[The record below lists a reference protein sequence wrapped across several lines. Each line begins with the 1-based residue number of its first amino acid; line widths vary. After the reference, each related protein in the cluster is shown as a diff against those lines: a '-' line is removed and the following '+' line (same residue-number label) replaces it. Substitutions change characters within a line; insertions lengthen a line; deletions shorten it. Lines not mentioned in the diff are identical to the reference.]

1 MSAAGPVPAPAG
13 RSYHPLDNPVLA
25 GLTGPHAHF
34 AERRGRVLAY
44 RPEVSTWLA
53 LPDEPDAADWAD
65 AAALVGADGTAT
77 LAGANV
83 LPPADWEVTFRV
95 DGVQL
100 IHEPVE
106 PAASVDVVPDEEA
119 VLLGAADVPEML
131 DLVERTRPG
140 PFRPR
145 TIELGTYLGVRRGGE
160 LVAMAGERMHPPGW
174 TEISAVCTAPEF
186 RGQGLGARLVLAV
199 AEGIRARGE
208 RPFIQAAVDNE
219 NAVRLYEALGFR
231 LRRRIPFV
239 GIRVPEPSRV
249 PATAGG

>member
-1 MSAAGPVPAPAG
+1 MSTAEPFRAPG
-13 RSYHPLDNPVLA
+13 RPSYHPLDNPVLA

-34 AERRGRVLAY
+34 AERRGRVLGY
-44 RPEVSTWLA
+44 RAEVSPWLVM
-53 LPDEPDAADWAD
+53 PDEPDARDWAD
-65 AAALVGADGTAT
+65 AAPLVGVDGTAA
-77 LAGANV
+77 LAGARV
-83 LPPADWEVTFRV
+83 LPPDGWEVTFQV

-100 IHEPVE
+100 VDE
-106 PAASVDVVPDEEA
+106 SVDAVPDEEA
-119 VLLGAADVPEML
+119 VVLGVGDVPQML
-131 DLVERTRPG
+131 ALVDRTRPG

-145 TIELGTYLGVRRGGE
+145 TIEMGTYLGIRRDGE
-160 LVAMAGERMHPPGW
+160 LVAMAGERMRPPGW

-199 AEGIRARGE
+199 AAGIKARGE
-208 RPFIQAAVDNE
+208 TPFLQAAGDNE

-231 LRRRIPFV
+231 LRRRMPFL